1 MILKE
6 TLRQIV
12 IDQKTELEF
21 FEYGTER
28 EGLGSIPLE
37 LPHAV
42 IISGIRRSGKSTLL
56 HQILKKL
63 PNYYYLNFEDT
74 RLIDFES
81 GDFEKL
87 DEVFHTE

>member
-6 TLRQIV
+6 TLRKIV
-12 IDQKTELEF
+12 IDQKTDLEF

-42 IISGIRRSGKSTLL
+42 IVSGIRRSGKITRFKINKPG
-56 HQILKKL
+56 ILKIKIVII
-63 PNYYYLNFEDT
+63 
-74 RLIDFES
+74 R
-81 GDFEKL
+81 
-87 DEVFHTE
+87 